1 MLPKFP
7 GCLGQGGYQGLK
19 CTISSQNLQF
29 RSLSYLHPNSNLRS
43 IGCVNPFLLFS
54 LADSPSLLA
63 CSLVCV
69 DWQRL
74 LLGCVY
80 TTAKFRRRVR
90 NALFGGLGTPSKLV
104 FTLEV
109 KIGCVDFPK
118 VTQYSMLNGIFLGG
132 GKQCFSDYTTLNN

>member
-1 MLPKFP
+1 M
-7 GCLGQGGYQGLK
+7 
-19 CTISSQNLQF
+19 
-29 RSLSYLHPNSNLRS
+29 
-43 IGCVNPFLLFS
+43 NPFLLFS

-109 KIGCVDFPK
+109 KLIALICPRLLIV
-118 VTQYSMLNGIFLGG
+118 
-132 GKQCFSDYTTLNN
+132 